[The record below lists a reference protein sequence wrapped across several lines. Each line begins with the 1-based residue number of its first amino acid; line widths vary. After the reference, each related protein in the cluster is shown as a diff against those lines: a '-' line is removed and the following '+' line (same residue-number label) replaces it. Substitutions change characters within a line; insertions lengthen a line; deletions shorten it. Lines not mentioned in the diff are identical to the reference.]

1 MNLTEFG
8 NRVSNISNEKNLL
21 IQKLIENKFDVKEIF
36 VLNNSCIT
44 FSQKYKSF
52 MSDLCK
58 LFEMSATLDI
68 EFLDSNWSEKES
80 FIAYDDFREGVQD
93 NINIKNMDKNDNVYI
108 GIHIYTGC
116 DCNYSHNLVCDIIEK
131 QFEQYITCS
140 NYDYEGYDN
149 LSRGTEYYAFFK
161 LNVEEIKYFLN

>member
-8 NRVSNISNEKNLL
+8 NRVSNISNEKKSL
-21 IQKLIENKFDVKEIF
+21 IQNLVKNKFDVKEIF

-52 MSDLCK
+52 MYDLCNF
-58 LFEMSATLDI
+58 LEMSATLNI
-68 EFLDSNWSEKES
+68 EFLDSNWSEKDS
-80 FIAYDDFREGVQD
+80 SIAYDDFKEGVQD
-93 NINIKNMDKNDNVYI
+93 NINIKNMDNNNHVYI

-116 DCNYSHNLVCDIIEK
+116 DCNYSHNLVSDIIEK
-131 QFEQYITCS
+131 QFEQYITYS
-140 NYDYEGYDN
+140 NYDYEGYDD

-161 LNVEEIKYFLN
+161 LNVEEIN